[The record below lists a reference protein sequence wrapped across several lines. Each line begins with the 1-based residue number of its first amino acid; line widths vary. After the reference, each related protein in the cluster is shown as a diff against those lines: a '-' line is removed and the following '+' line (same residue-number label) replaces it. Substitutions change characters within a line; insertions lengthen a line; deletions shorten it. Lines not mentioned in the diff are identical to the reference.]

1 MKKIS
6 VVALAALASSAA
18 VAADLPSRRMAVAP
32 QPAPV
37 FVAMNW
43 SGFYVGGQL
52 GWIQG
57 QDKVSMVPAVAT
69 WNQTYRDNA
78 MIGGVHAG
86 YNYQIN
92 SVVLGVQ
99 ADANIT
105 GVSRSITTLGG
116 NAIGGVA
123 RGREQYEGSLVGRL
137 GYSFGN
143 AMIYG
148 LGGVALANY
157 EVRYTTGANVAKFDD
172 TRVGWTVGAGAAYK
186 FAPNWSAN
194 VEYRYADYGKE
205 NHVLPAAVLG
215 GGTVRHAYT
224 TQRVTVGLSY
234 HFGAP
239 ASAVVAKY

>member
-18 VAADLPSRRMAVAP
+18 VAADLPSRRMAVSP
-32 QPAPV
+32 SPAPV
-37 FVAMNW
+37 FIAAGW
-43 SGFYVGGQL
+43 TGFYVGGQL

-57 QDKVSMVPAVAT
+57 QDKASVVGAPLA
-69 WNQTYRDNA
+69 QTYRDSA
-78 MIGGVHAG
+78 MIGGIHAG
-86 YNYQIN
+86 YNYQVN
-92 SVVLGVQ
+92 ALVFGVQ

-105 GVSRSITTLGG
+105 GVSRTVTTIAGV
-116 NAIGGVA
+116 AIGDSA
-123 RGREQYEGSLVGRL
+123 RGQERYEGALVGRL

-143 AMIYG
+143 TMVYA

-157 EVRYTTGANVAKFDD
+157 EVRYVTGANVAKVDD
-172 TRVGWTVGAGAAYK
+172 TRVGWTVGAGLAYK

-205 NHVLPAAVLG
+205 NHVLPAAVVG
-215 GGTVRHAYT
+215 GATVRHAYT